1 MTDSLSNLVNN
12 LVQGNVNMDTITKNV
27 KLVDVDT
34 KIETASLNT
43 QFLKMI

>member
-34 KIETASLNT
+34 KIATALLNT